1 MNKKDNYLYSKKG
14 KKQFNKLSNEDKV
27 AVAQVAIADA
37 VNNAMRKDITDAMT
51 NGMLFQMESLYNRF
65 VRKADQMTLDSDEWL
80 AMVDNLMSD
89 IRIGHLKYEQWWAER
104 GKENSNGAGEEESTE
119 TAADIW

>member
-1 MNKKDNYLYSKKG
+1 MKKKDNYLFSKKG
-14 KKQFNKLSNEDKV
+14 KKQFNKLSNDDKI

-65 VRKADQMTLDSDEWL
+65 VRKADQLTLDSDEWL
-80 AMVDNLMSD
+80 ATVDNLMSD
-89 IRIGHLKYEQWWAER
+89 IRVGHLKYEQWWSKRE
-104 GKENSNGAGEEESTE
+104 KEDSNGTGAE
-119 TAADIW
+119 